1 MTDNFGHV
9 TRYTTDT
16 GKGLTTKVETL
27 YGTEDVRTVDY
38 TYDVSDRVK
47 TVTSGTGSVEYTY
60 ANTRLSGIRHNGF
73 DYLLTYDGFGNRT
86 QTSVKGTDGVTRVL
100 STNTY
105 GPSNGELERVT
116 YGNGQSVAYSYDQL
130 GRVRSQG
137 NNGEYEWYYTNSGQ
151 LTDSYDYVNAVHTRY
166 AYDTTGRLI
175 RASTNQNQSAQ
186 YSYDVSNNVTKVL
199 YRTFGQNRK
208 RA

>member
-1 MTDNFGHV
+1 MQPTH
-9 TRYTTDT
+9 
-16 GKGLTTKVETL
+16 L
-27 YGTEDVRTVDY
+27 
-38 TYDVSDRVK
+38 
-47 TVTSGTGSVEYTY
+47 
-60 ANTRLSGIRHNGF
+60 
-73 DYLLTYDGFGNRT
+73 
-86 QTSVKGTDGVTRVL
+86 TDGVTRVL

-208 RA
+208 TEYGYGLEERLESAQLPGGKTVTYGYDGFNRMIQRKLGN